1 MPILLLAWFFVLA
14 PAVRAMEPP
23 AHLWHFDE
31 CEGNILQDSSGSEDL
46 PQNAIWAVGKWQC
59 AINQAAQTQHNIEK
73 IFSTP
78 LLAGD
83 LTLSFYWRNSA
94 FPHEGRNHVYLK
106 KADGA
111 VAAGMRPSIA
121 SRTLYF
127 DGGATTTVAAM
138 PNDADWHLITVT
150 YGPDRMVF
158 YLDGAARNIYPG
170 NFAVASPIVSLEMKG
185 ENYPVELDEL
195 AIWLRAL
202 SAEEVANIYNA
213 NQPLQPYTSPPAPEK
228 ARLIN
233 LWHFD
238 EGAGATAADSVGA
251 TVLSPI
257 VKWAEGK
264 FGKSIEHS
272 WPSGYLISKDLN
284 QVITSKDL
292 SIDFWWQNSSYPNEG
307 RGSLM
312 LQTSDGANI
321 FGIRPSMYSGGYYFD
336 GGLYPLSNIFSK
348 DNQWHHLA
356 LVYDSYNFYLAF
368 YVDGVEKIKIPKVW
382 FKRPI
387 TKLVIQ
393 GENFPYK
400 IDELAIWQGALSRTE
415 IKDYYDSG
423 QPHSTEPNPVILVP
437 GIMGSYLYSSID
449 PGVEVWPAV
458 GKTVIDPWD
467 LHLNQLIMD
476 EQGKPS
482 HNSMIVPPQDIIRSV
497 LDKDFFAGLIEELK
511 QNGYEEGKNL
521 FVFPY
526 DWRLDLNWSAN
537 GIPYSGFDSLKDK
550 IEKIKLQTGAQKVNI
565 IAHSMGGLVAKD
577 YIKHYGSD
585 SVNKFID
592 IGTPHLGAPEALK
605 ILMYGDDLGF
615 NYLGLGLNL
624 ERIKLI
630 SQNFPSVYQL
640 LPSRKYFDS
649 VDQDYAYYF
658 YDMHDLDGN
667 GVTGRLNYAQSIDF
681 MKNTGRNN
689 NLLGFND
696 VLHSDLDNY
705 SPQSAGVKTYNIM
718 GCGQPTIGQ
727 IFILNKEKS
736 GKYEYGL
743 KYITG
748 DGTVPLRSAQAI
760 VADEDYYIRNTEHS
774 TLPSAQGIKQLAKAI
789 LDETT
794 ADFPLLEYPA
804 MSRNSAECS
813 LTGTQISFHS
823 PIELHVYDENNNHV
837 GPNENGDIELGI
849 AGAQYDDLDGNKFV
863 FLPVGHDY
871 RVVGQATDSEMFNA
885 RVQTVQDGQYVETV
899 YYNQVPLDS
908 VSTTVRMQINNGQ
921 QAGAMEIYEI
931 DQSGNQIL
939 KTLVQPSSVLNQAEA
954 ADLAKPETQIEISG
968 TGGTVESGGY
978 YTSATTVA
986 LIATDIQGGSGILK
1000 TEYSLDNGLT
1010 WQNYNNN
1017 PIILNDSGEYRILY
1031 KATDKAGNIEEI
1043 KERKIKLDLIRP
1055 ETQSNVSGSLGD
1067 NSFYISAASVT
1078 LTAVDQGGS
1087 GILKTEYS
1095 LDNGQAWQIYNGPVT
1110 LNIDGGFDLFY
1121 KSIDRA
1127 GNIEEVKEQK
1137 LKIDKISPVINIL
1150 IPLETQEF
1158 TRDEFLT
1165 PEYEISDNYSGVD
1178 SNSLTLLIDNQQG
1191 KQDLFYCNL
1200 GEHVLKITVSDLAGN
1215 QAQASVKFTVSAD
1228 LDSTIIDVNRSYS
1241 LGWIS
1246 NKTVKGW
1253 LNEKLNEIKKYE
1265 AKFGERQKKLE
1276 QKRGKIMAQCL
1287 KKKNQAW
1294 CEKKLGKY
1302 YDKAVYK
1309 LNQIHQKIIA
1319 KRYQEILKKLEGYYK
1334 KQWLNQSA
1342 YGIIKADINYL
1353 ISNL

>member
-1 MPILLLAWFFVLA
+1 LPKAKLARSAISWGKFVMPILLLAWFFVLA
-14 PAVRAMEPP
+14 APVRAEETVTWILKSPMPTARSGP
-23 AHLWHFDE
+23 ATGVIDGKIYAAGGSTASGQALANLEAYDPKSDSWEVKPSMSAPRWGLASGIIDGKYYVVMGGSPVPYGSVKTEEYDPATNQWILKSDMPNPGWGVAAGVINNKLYVVGGYNWPNWGMNFNREYNPATNQWTLKAPMPTKRSWLAAEVIDNKFYAVGGWNWNDTADLPTLE
-31 CEGNILQDSSGSEDL
+31 VYDPASDSWTAKANLPVGLRNIATATLGGKLYVFGGLTGEGASTKFYASVYVYDPLTDAWTRLADLPQAIAGAAAEEFEGNIYLIGGSTATASL
-46 PQNAIWAVGKWQC
+46 NTTYFWQ
-59 AINQAAQTQHNIEK
+59 IEK
-73 IFSTP
+73 QI
-78 LLAGD
+78 
-83 LTLSFYWRNSA
+83 
-94 FPHEGRNHVYLK
+94 
-106 KADGA
+106 
-111 VAAGMRPSIA
+111 
-121 SRTLYF
+121 
-127 DGGATTTVAAM
+127 
-138 PNDADWHLITVT
+138 
-150 YGPDRMVF
+150 
-158 YLDGAARNIYPG
+158 
-170 NFAVASPIVSLEMKG
+170 
-185 ENYPVELDEL
+185 
-195 AIWLRAL
+195 
-202 SAEEVANIYNA
+202 
-213 NQPLQPYTSPPAPEK
+213 
-228 ARLIN
+228 
-233 LWHFD
+233 
-238 EGAGATAADSVGA
+238 
-251 TVLSPI
+251 
-257 VKWAEGK
+257 
-264 FGKSIEHS
+264 
-272 WPSGYLISKDLN
+272 
-284 QVITSKDL
+284 
-292 SIDFWWQNSSYPNEG
+292 
-307 RGSLM
+307 
-312 LQTSDGANI
+312 
-321 FGIRPSMYSGGYYFD
+321 
-336 GGLYPLSNIFSK
+336 
-348 DNQWHHLA
+348 
-356 LVYDSYNFYLAF
+356 
-368 YVDGVEKIKIPKVW
+368 
-382 FKRPI
+382 
-387 TKLVIQ
+387 
-393 GENFPYK
+393 
-400 IDELAIWQGALSRTE
+400 
-415 IKDYYDSG
+415 
-423 QPHSTEPNPVILVP
+423 NPVILVP

-565 IAHSMGGLVAKD
+565 IAHSMGGLVAKY